1 MKCDDS
7 YSLAVTAVFP
17 SFIYVGA
24 DIYYIKNMAYLHKI
38 LSSAARPPF
47 LGPA

>member
-7 YSLAVTAVFP
+7 YWLAVTVVFL

-24 DIYYIKNMAYLHKI
+24 DIYYIKNMAHLHKI
-38 LSSAARPPF
+38 LSLEGRASF
-47 LGPA
+47 LWPA

>member
-7 YSLAVTAVFP
+7 YSLAVTADFP

-24 DIYYIKNMAYLHKI
+24 DIYYFKNMAYLQNI
-38 LSSAARPPF
+38 LSLAGRAPF